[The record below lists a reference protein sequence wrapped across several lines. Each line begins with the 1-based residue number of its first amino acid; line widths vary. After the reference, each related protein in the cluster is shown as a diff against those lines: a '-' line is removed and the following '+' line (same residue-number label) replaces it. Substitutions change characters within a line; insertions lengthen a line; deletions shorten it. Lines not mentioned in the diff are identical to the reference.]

1 MKKNVK
7 KITVGGLLIALALVL
22 PMAFHLTGV
31 PQPGQVFLPM
41 HIPVL
46 LGGFVLGPVFGFFV
60 GLFSPIISSVLT
72 GMPAVG
78 RLPFMMIEL
87 AVYGLVSGLM
97 YNTFKFN
104 KKKMGT
110 YISLL
115 TAMLCGR
122 IVYAISLFVA
132 VNLMGIQ
139 CGGPIAA
146 VTATVSGVPG
156 IIIQVLMH
164 LKGAVTLTDIL
175 ESAKE
180 QLHNNN
186 FSIVIVGE
194 NDVYTSTKHGVAP
207 LLEILDGGNDVI
219 KNSFVADKVV
229 GKAAAL
235 LMVKGGVKEVYADI
249 ISSHALDVFE
259 KYKIK
264 TYYGNLVEYIINRD
278 KTGMCPMEK
287 AVLEVDEPNTAYDV
301 LKKKIAEMRKGG
313 H

>member
-1 MKKNVK
+1 M
-7 KITVGGLLIALALVL
+7 
-22 PMAFHLTGV
+22 
-31 PQPGQVFLPM
+31 
-41 HIPVL
+41 
-46 LGGFVLGPVFGFFV
+46 
-60 GLFSPIISSVLT
+60 
-72 GMPAVG
+72 
-78 RLPFMMIEL
+78 
-87 AVYGLVSGLM
+87 
-97 YNTFKFN
+97 
-104 KKKMGT
+104 
-110 YISLL
+110 
-115 TAMLCGR
+115 
-122 IVYAISLFVA
+122 
-132 VNLMGIQ
+132 
-139 CGGPIAA
+139 
-146 VTATVSGVPG
+146 
-156 IIIQVLMH
+156 
-164 LKGAVTLTDIL
+164 TDIL

-219 KNSFVADKVV
+219 K
-229 GKAAAL
+229 
-235 LMVKGGVKEVYADI
+235 EVYADI

-259 KYKIK
+259 KYKVK

>member
-1 MKKNVK
+1 M
-7 KITVGGLLIALALVL
+7 
-22 PMAFHLTGV
+22 
-31 PQPGQVFLPM
+31 
-41 HIPVL
+41 
-46 LGGFVLGPVFGFFV
+46 
-60 GLFSPIISSVLT
+60 
-72 GMPAVG
+72 
-78 RLPFMMIEL
+78 
-87 AVYGLVSGLM
+87 
-97 YNTFKFN
+97 
-104 KKKMGT
+104 
-110 YISLL
+110 
-115 TAMLCGR
+115 
-122 IVYAISLFVA
+122 
-132 VNLMGIQ
+132 
-139 CGGPIAA
+139 
-146 VTATVSGVPG
+146 
-156 IIIQVLMH
+156 
-164 LKGAVTLTDIL
+164 TDIL

-207 LLEILDGGNDVI
+207 LLEILDGGND
-219 KNSFVADKVV
+219 VV

-301 LKKKIAEMRKGG
+301 LKKKIAEMGKGG

>member
-1 MKKNVK
+1 M
-7 KITVGGLLIALALVL
+7 ALVL

-139 CGGPIAA
+139 WRTYCGSYRNSPA
-146 VTATVSGVPG
+146 VPG
-156 IIIQVLMH
+156 IIIQVLIIPPVVYA
-164 LKGAVTLTDIL
+164 LERKAVTLTDIL

-207 LLEILDGGNDVI
+207 LLEILDGGDDVI

-249 ISSHALDVFE
+249 ISSHAFDVFE

>member
-1 MKKNVK
+1 M
-7 KITVGGLLIALALVL
+7 
-22 PMAFHLTGV
+22 
-31 PQPGQVFLPM
+31 
-41 HIPVL
+41 
-46 LGGFVLGPVFGFFV
+46 
-60 GLFSPIISSVLT
+60 
-72 GMPAVG
+72 
-78 RLPFMMIEL
+78 
-87 AVYGLVSGLM
+87 
-97 YNTFKFN
+97 
-104 KKKMGT
+104 
-110 YISLL
+110 
-115 TAMLCGR
+115 
-122 IVYAISLFVA
+122 
-132 VNLMGIQ
+132 
-139 CGGPIAA
+139 
-146 VTATVSGVPG
+146 
-156 IIIQVLMH
+156 
-164 LKGAVTLTDIL
+164 TDIL

-219 KNSFVADKVV
+219 KNSFAADKVV

-287 AVLEVDEPNTAYDV
+287 AVLEVYEPNTAYDV
-301 LKKKIAEMRKGG
+301 LKKKIAEMRKGVIDRLLLYNKYFVG
-313 H
+313 RPLVAFLCGFVLQYGKCFVGATIGRP